1 MQCSYLVLLLE
12 RLLVLVRA
20 AELVLRRRQRR
31 EDVGVARR
39 RAHARR
45 LDAELLVA
53 VVVGDVVAPVLDLVH
68 DAGEP
73 FPFSLEVRLDA
84 LADGER
90 RCFRG
95 WESISLR

>member
-31 EDVGVARR
+31 EDVGAARR

-45 LDAELLVA
+45 LDAELLVS

-68 DAGEP
+68 DTGEP
-73 FPFSLEVRLDA
+73 LPFSLKICFYP
-84 LADGER
+84 LADGELRLGRGR
-90 RCFRG
+90 RL
-95 WESISLR
+95 W

>member
-1 MQCSYLVLLLE
+1 MQCSYLVLFLE

-45 LDAELLVA
+45 LDAEFLVA
-53 VVVGDVVAPVLDLVH
+53 VVVRDVVAPVLRNLVH

-73 FPFSLEVRLDA
+73 LAFALEVRLDA

-90 RCFRG
+90 RCFR
-95 WESISLR
+95 LR